1 VVAWSRAGLHIA
13 IDTSP
18 SLRLTLLPPNA
29 FNREDVG
36 KLINENT
43 ERPALDTC
51 AKMEFVNAQS
61 KRSTMYLRIATI
73 RQYKLKSGAKI
84 HKKV

>member
-1 VVAWSRAGLHIA
+1 LHIA

-18 SLRLTLLPPNA
+18 SLRLALLPPSA
-29 FNREDVG
+29 LMRDDAG

-51 AKMEFVNAQS
+51 AQTEEVNAQS